1 MKTMN
6 PPAKTARKTIRV
18 VVAEDQGMVLGALAT
33 LLEIE
38 GDIVVVARARN
49 GAEALQAVLT
59 YKPEI
64 LLTDIEMPEMSG
76 LDVAAEVKR
85 RRFPTRVV
93 ILTTFARAGYLR
105 RALDVGA
112 AGYLLKDMAAEKLAD
127 AVRRVQSGLR
137 VIDPELAAEAWVE
150 ADPLTDRERQ
160 VLRLAGDGM
169 ASLDIASKLH
179 LSEGTVRNYLSEAIS
194 KLGAANRVE
203 AARIARTKGWL

>member
-1 MKTMN
+1 VNSSLK
-6 PPAKTARKTIRV
+6 AGRKTIRV

-38 GDIVVVARARN
+38 GDIAVVARSRN
-49 GAEALQAVLT
+49 GAQALNAVLT
-59 YKPEI
+59 HKPDI
-64 LLTDIEMPEMSG
+64 FLTDIEMPEMSG
-76 LDVAAEVKR
+76 LDVAAELKR
-85 RRFPTRVV
+85 KRCSTKT
-93 ILTTFARAGYLR
+93 IMLTTFARAGYLR
-105 RALDVGA
+105 RALDAGA

-127 AVRRVQSGLR
+127 AVRRVHSGLR

-169 ASLDIASKLH
+169 ASVDIADKLS
-179 LSEGTVRNYLSEAIS
+179 LSEGTVRNYLSEAMS

-203 AARIARTKGWL
+203 ASRIARTKGWL